1 MDATKQATP
10 NRLQHFMEST
20 LIFSALSLGFATG
33 FHCIGMCGPIA
44 LSMGLSKKQAI
55 NFHLQNTT
63 YNLGRIV
70 TYSVLGGVL
79 GILGEGFRLA
89 GLQQYLTLLVG
100 ITLVVMAFFSFT
112 KGDFANKIPV
122 LNRLLLQ
129 VKIRLGKLL
138 SQKDLKSRF
147 LTGILNGLLPCGM
160 VYVALTASLAA
171 GGVLEGAL
179 FMTLFGIGTFP
190 FLFLVVLF
198 GGMLNT
204 ALRIKVLKIMP
215 VLMLIMGSLI
225 IIRALELGI
234 PFISPDKQ
242 ALEVLHNNSPEH
254 NTGDHSTC
262 H

>member
-1 MDATKQATP
+1 
-10 NRLQHFMEST
+10 MESA

-70 TYSVLGGVL
+70 TYTLLGGIL
-79 GILGEGFRLA
+79 GILGEGFKLA
-89 GLQQYLTLLVG
+89 GLQQYLTIFVG
-100 ITLVVMAFFSFT
+100 ISLIVMAFFTFT
-112 KGDFANKIPV
+112 KGDFATKIPIV
-122 LNRLLLQ
+122 NRGLLQ
-129 VKIRLGKLL
+129 VKMRLGKLL
-138 SQKDLKSRF
+138 AQKDLKSRF

-171 GGVLEGAL
+171 GGIVQGAV
-179 FMTLFGIGTFP
+179 FMTLFGLGTFP

-198 GGMLNT
+198 GGMLNS

-215 VLMLIMGSLI
+215 FIMLIMGSLI
-225 IIRALELGI
+225 IVRALELGI
-234 PFISPDKQ
+234 PFLSPEKQ
-242 ALEVLHNNSPEH
+242 ALEVLHNNSMEH
-254 NTGDHSTC
+254 RQGDHSTC